1 MGVLIKGG
9 TLVTAERTY
18 RGDIYTEG
26 EVIKAIGENLD
37 VPSQTEV
44 VDAGGCYVMP
54 GGIDPQTHMQ
64 LPFMGTNAIDDFYTG
79 TTAMMTGGTTMLI
92 DFVIPGPQVP
102 LMEAYKTWRGWGEK
116 ASGDYSFHV
125 AITWWDDS
133 VYNDMRTLATEYGVN
148 SFKHFL
154 AYKGAIMADDEIL
167 IKSFEN
173 SKDLG
178 ALVTIHAENGE
189 LVSHLQQK
197 LVKEG
202 WTGPEAHPLSR
213 PPEVE
218 GEATNRAIRIAEMV
232 GVPVYIVHTS
242 SKDALDA
249 VVAARLRGQT
259 VFSEAL
265 SQHLVIDDSVYRDK
279 DWRTAAHHVMSP
291 PFRPKKHQDALWHGL
306 QSGMIQTTA
315 TDHCTFT
322 TEQKMAGRND
332 FTKIP
337 NGTGGLEDRMTILWD
352 QGVNTGRLTM
362 NQFVAATSSNAAKI
376 FNIYPKKGAL
386 LEGADADI
394 IVWDPEATRT
404 ISAKT
409 HHQKVDFNIFEGMN
423 VKGVNRATLSRG
435 TVTYLDGDVR
445 AVRGAG
451 RYINRPCHAPY
462 MEAVKKRHEF
472 LKTKPVERN

>member
-1 MGVLIKGG
+1 
-9 TLVTAERTY
+9 
-18 RGDIYTEG
+18 
-26 EVIKAIGENLD
+26 
-37 VPSQTEV
+37 
-44 VDAGGCYVMP
+44 
-54 GGIDPQTHMQ
+54 
-64 LPFMGTNAIDDFYTG
+64 
-79 TTAMMTGGTTMLI
+79 
-92 DFVIPGPQVP
+92 
-102 LMEAYKTWRGWGEK
+102 
-116 ASGDYSFHV
+116 
-125 AITWWDDS
+125 
-133 VYNDMRTLATEYGVN
+133 MRTLATEYGVN

-265 SQHLVIDDSVYRDK
+265 SQHLVINDSVYRDK

-315 TDHCTFT
+315 TDHCSFT

-409 HHQKVDFNIFEGMN
+409 HHQKVDFNLFEGMN

>member
-9 TLVTAERTY
+9 TLVTSERTF

-26 EVIKAIGENLD
+26 ETIKAIGENLD
-37 VPSQTEV
+37 VPANTET

-64 LPFMGTNAIDDFYTG
+64 LPFMGTSAVDDFYTG

-92 DFVIPGPQVP
+92 DFVIPGAQQP
-102 LMEAYKTWRGWGEK
+102 LMDAYRTWRGWAEK
-116 ASGDYSFHV
+116 SSADYSFHV
-125 AITWWDDS
+125 AVTWWDDS
-133 VYNDMRTLATEYGVN
+133 VYKDMRTLATEGGVN
-148 SFKHFL
+148 SFKHFM

-173 SKDLG
+173 AKDLG

-197 LVKEG
+197 FLKEG
-202 WTGPEAHPLSR
+202 MTGPEAHPLSR

-218 GEATNRAIRIAEMV
+218 GEATNRAIRIAEMI

-249 VVAARLRGQT
+249 VIAARLRGQT
-259 VFSEAL
+259 VFSESL
-265 SQHLVIDDSVYRDK
+265 SQHLVIDDSVYRNK
-279 DWRTAAHHVMSP
+279 DWRTAAHYVMSP
-291 PFRPKKHQDALWHGL
+291 PFRPKKHQDALWAGI

-322 TEQKMAGRND
+322 TEQKLMGKDD

-386 LEGADADI
+386 LEGSDADI

-404 ISAKT
+404 ISAQT
-409 HHQKVDFNIFEGMN
+409 HHQKVDFNIFEGMK
-423 VKGVNRATLSRG
+423 VKGVNRVTLSRG
-435 TVTYLDGDVR
+435 EVTYLDGDIR
-445 AVRGAG
+445 AKRGAG

-462 MEAVKKRHEF
+462 MEAVKKRFEY
-472 LKTKPVERN
+472 LKQKPVERS